1 MKGHDKMKTIGE
13 TKKNLKK
20 QLITAALLSAAS
32 YFGYQKYGKILT
44 AVSLTLGIFT
54 VLFLAMHREP
64 YAASISF
71 LLFVLKVILV
81 MKHEKI
87 NR

>member
-1 MKGHDKMKTIGE
+1 MKGHKKMKTIGE
-13 TKKNLKK
+13 TKMNLKK
-20 QLITAALLSAAS
+20 KLITGALKIAAS
-32 YFGYQKYGKILT
+32 YSGYQKCGKILT
-44 AVSLTLGIFT
+44 AVSFVLGFLT

>member
-1 MKGHDKMKTIGE
+1 MVFE
-13 TKKNLKK
+13 TQSGNETSVCTQQRYCLYNGCKR
-20 QLITAALLSAAS
+20 AA
-32 YFGYQKYGKILT
+32 YQKCGKILT
-44 AVSLTLGIFT
+44 AVSFVLGFLT

-71 LLFVLKVILV
+71 LLFVIKVILV
-81 MKHEKI
+81 MKYEKI